1 MDEERLQAYRNLIQE
16 LLSCPSGQE
25 SEVLNSHWDLLDGGL
40 VQVIQQV
47 AELLLEKGNNNA
59 AECLTNVAGLLAQIL
74 GLSST
79 SPTSSQ
85 LPTADSQLNFVME
98 VLQATEESNG
108 NPQVVYPLLQANLD
122 KLDDNL
128 AVLLRYWA
136 TVILAEVEPELAES
150 IALDIVNFSNL
161 IQKFPLGSR
170 ETNLEIAITGYEVVS
185 TVFAREACPQDW
197 ATTQNNLAAAYRN
210 RIRGQKADNL
220 EAAIKA
226 FQRALQVRTREAF
239 PQDWAMTQNN
249 LANAYGERIR
259 GEKADNLEAAINAH
273 KVALQVYTR
282 ETFPQKWAMT
292 QNNLGNAYLYRI
304 RGEKADNLEAAI
316 NAFQS
321 ALQVRTREAFPQ
333 DWATTQN
340 NLGIAYSKR
349 IMGEKADNLEDAI
362 NAYQAALQ
370 VYTREAFPQQWAT
383 TQNNLGEAYRRISG
397 EKADNLEAAI
407 NAYQAALQVYT
418 REAFP
423 QDWAMTQNN
432 LAIAYS
438 NRIMGEKADN
448 LEDAINAF
456 QAALQVLTREAF
468 PQDHSET
475 LFNLGLAYQDAQQ
488 LTNAYNAFADAIKTV
503 ESLRGEIVSGSG
515 IEADKQKLAEKYNQ
529 IYSSMVK
536 VCVELN
542 KPTEAIEYVERSK
555 GRNLVEL
562 LANKNLYPKRDRY
575 PNPEVYQAHCQQL
588 EQLRR
593 EIPVIQRELEILTR
607 NRESE
612 DKYRETI
619 KTQQQRLKNLKQNQ
633 DNLLKEINQLD
644 FSFRCTQQVE
654 PISFSDIQTL
664 IDDHT
669 AIIQWYITDNQILT
683 FTITRQ
689 NQHPQVRQ
697 SSSKERKALFGL
709 TIKYLVTYYEKKDQW
724 QTKLDNLLSRLAQIL
739 HIDEIIAKLL
749 QDQKCKQLILIPH
762 RFLHL
767 FPLHALPIENR
778 EQQANNSEQNTHT
791 NNAYLLD
798 LFPKGVRYAPSC
810 QLLQLS
816 QKQERPDFSKL
827 FAIQNPTN
835 DLYYADFKVN
845 NILPLFSSSQVLAKQ
860 DATEAAVKT
869 SQEMPLSHCIDFYCH
884 GEFNLESPLESALIL
899 AKDQNTILWQIYL
912 FMWAVES
919 RSYSLI
925 RYVFSKEY
933 ERLTLTEI
941 FGLSL
946 NQCRLVTLSACET
959 GITAVAGST
968 DYQYNSDEYISLP
981 SGFLYAGSPSV
992 VSSLWK
998 VDEFATALLMIKFY
1012 QNLSQFPTR
1021 ETGAV
1026 AVALNQAQTWLREVT
1041 KEELEKWKNHLNLLS
1056 LTPNQKVDWLL
1067 WFRKMKPK
1075 EQPFKSPYYW
1085 AAFCAIGK

>member
-1 MDEERLQAYRNLIQE
+1 MDEERLQAYLSLIQE
-16 LLSCPSGQE
+16 LLSCTSGQE
-25 SEVLNSHWDLLDGGL
+25 PEVLNSHWDLLDGGL

-259 GEKADNLEAAINAH
+259 GQKADNLEAAITAYQA
-273 KVALQVYTR
+273 ALQVFTS
-282 ETFPQKWAMT
+282 EAFPQEWAKI
-292 QNNLGNAYLYRI
+292 QNNLANAYRERI
-304 RGEKADNLEAAI
+304 RGEKVDNLEAAI
-316 NAFQS
+316 KAFQA

-333 DWATTQN
+333 QWAITQN
-340 NLGIAYSKR
+340 NLGIAYRQR
-349 IMGEKADNLEDAI
+349 IRGKKADNLEAAI
-362 NAYQAALQ
+362 KAFQAALQ
-370 VYTREAFPQQWAT
+370 VRTREAFPQQWAI
-383 TQNNLGEAYRRISG
+383 TQNNLANAYSIRIRG
-397 EKADNLEAAI
+397 QKADNLEAAI
-407 NAYQAALQVYT
+407 NAC
-418 REAFP
+418 
-423 QDWAMTQNN
+423 
-432 LAIAYS
+432 
-438 NRIMGEKADN
+438 
-448 LEDAINAF
+448 

-468 PQDHSET
+468 PQKWAMTQNNLASAYRNRIRGKKAGNLKAAIKAYEEALQVLTREAFPKNHAET
-475 LFNLGLAYQDAQQ
+475 KFSLGRAYQDAQQ
-488 LTNAYNAFADAIKTV
+488 LTNAYNTFAEAIETV
-503 ESLRGEIVSGSG
+503 ESLRGEIASGSG
-515 IEADKQKLAEKYNQ
+515 IEADKQKLAEEWNKL
-529 IYSSMVK
+529 YSRMVE
-536 VCVELN
+536 VCLELG
-542 KPTEAIEYVERSK
+542 KLTKAIEYAERSK

-562 LANKNLYPKRDRY
+562 LVNKTLYPKRDRY
-575 PNPEVYQAHCQQL
+575 PNPEVHQAHCKQL

-593 EIPVIQRELEILTR
+593 EIPVIQRELEIVTR
-607 NRESE
+607 NRES
-612 DKYRETI
+612 DQKYRETI
-619 KTQQQRLKNLKQNQ
+619 KTQQQRLKDLKQQQ

-644 FSFRCTQQVE
+644 DSFKFTQQVE
-654 PISFSDIQTL
+654 TIPWSDIQAL

-669 AIIQWYITDNQILT
+669 AIIQWYITNNQIIA
-683 FTITRQ
+683 FTITHQ
-689 NQHPQVRQ
+689 NQQPQVRQ
-697 SSSKERKALFGL
+697 SSFEDQKSLIDLINEYRA
-709 TIKYLVTYYEKKDQW
+709 TYYEKKDQW
-724 QTKLDNLLSRLAQIL
+724 KTHLDKLLNRLVQIL
-739 HIDEIIAKLL
+739 HIEEIIAELP
-749 QDQKCKQLILIPH
+749 QECDQLILIPH
-762 RFLHL
+762 RFLHV
-767 FPLHALPIENR
+767 FPLHALPIKNR
-778 EQQANNSEQNTHT
+778 EQQANNSEQNTYT

-816 QKQERPDFSKL
+816 QKQQRPDFSKL
-827 FAIQNPTN
+827 FAIQNPTK
-835 DLYYADFKVN
+835 DLDYADLEVN
-845 NILPLFSSSQVLAKQ
+845 NILPLFWFWQIIYLLMWQLKPRPYSYLRYLFSKFPQVLAKQ

-869 SQEMPLSHCIDFYCH
+869 SQEMPLSHCNHFSCH
-884 GEFNLESPLESALIL
+884 GQFNLVSPLESALIL
-899 AKDQNTILWQIYL
+899 AKDQGR
-912 FMWAVES
+912 EDG
-919 RSYSLI
+919 
-925 RYVFSKEY
+925 
-933 ERLTLTEI
+933 RLTLAEI

-959 GITAVAGST
+959 GISPVGGST
-968 DYQYNSDEYISLP
+968 ADQYSSDEYISLP

-992 VSSLWK
+992 ASSLWK
-998 VDEFATALLMIKFY
+998 VDEFATAFLMIKFY
-1012 QNLSQFPTR
+1012 QNLSQFTTR

-1026 AVALNQAQTWLREVT
+1026 AVALNQAQIWLRDVT
-1041 KEELEKWKNHLNLLS
+1041 KEELKKWTNHLS
-1056 LTPNQKVDWLL
+1056 LTTTYKANLIDW
-1067 WFRKMKPK
+1067 FEDEETK
-1075 EQPFKSPYYW
+1075 EQPFQSPYYW